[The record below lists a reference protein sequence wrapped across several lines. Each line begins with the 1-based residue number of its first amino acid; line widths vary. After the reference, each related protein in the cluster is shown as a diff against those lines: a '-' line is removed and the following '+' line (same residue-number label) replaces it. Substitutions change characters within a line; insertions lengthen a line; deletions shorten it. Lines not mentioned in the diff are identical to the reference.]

1 MDVASTAA
9 AATATAASLTIS
21 MTGDNS
27 GGILKCFSFQE
38 QASVSLLQQ
47 NIVIANAQTQYKP
60 TPLHSSHHYSSFSFE
75 ETDYYFD

>member
-1 MDVASTAA
+1 MDIASTAA
-9 AATATAASLTIS
+9 AAATAASLTIS

-38 QASVSLLQQ
+38 QASVSQLQQ

-60 TPLHSSHHYSSFSFE
+60 IPLHSSHHYSSNSFE
-75 ETDYYFD
+75 ETYYFD